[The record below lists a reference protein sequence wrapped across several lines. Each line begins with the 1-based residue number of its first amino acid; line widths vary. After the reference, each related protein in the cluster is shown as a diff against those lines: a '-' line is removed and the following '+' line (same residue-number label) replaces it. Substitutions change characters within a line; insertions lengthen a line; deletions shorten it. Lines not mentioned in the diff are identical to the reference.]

1 MLGRGKQHVF
11 SQYPHPLAPGASKHG
26 FGNISGTMGCAGGN
40 GPPYVCK
47 AVMGYSMRTPVRPST
62 HGALLDWNSSWNAA
76 EASAD

>member
-1 MLGRGKQHVF
+1 MGRGKQHVF

-62 HGALLDWNSSWNAA
+62 RRFAGFEFELERGRFVAA
-76 EASAD
+76 